1 MRVDRLED
9 ARASL
14 GAAGLAVEDLL
25 APAVDG
31 SVMAAFVRARNP
43 PRAR

>member
-9 ARASL
+9 ARAFL
-14 GAAGLAVEDLL
+14 GAAGLAVEDL

>member
-1 MRVDRLED
+1 MPVDRLED
-9 ARASL
+9 ARAFL
-14 GAAGLAVEDLL
+14 GAAGLAVEDL

-31 SVMAAFVRARNP
+31 SDGRVRAGAQA